1 LRRSFLGYRPRDV
14 REALAAR
21 DRSLAARDA
30 RIVELEAVAKRLSER
45 VVDRERELRELR
57 EELADLHAESEDGLR
72 SIAALGRQLEELRAQ
87 ARGQATRIRIS
98 ALRDAAELSERVS
111 ELAKRPGEAGGQLLE
126 TVQEAIGRLSDQGD
140 ADLERG
146 AVGRGPRPANAE
158 SNGQAEREPEELF
171 EGLIHVEVGPLTD
184 FSQLVLFEDAANGIG
199 ATSEISV
206 TRFSEGRAT
215 LAMRLQEPV
224 QLLRELEERCDLE
237 FKVRSKKGDHVVLDV
252 DEEPER
258 D

>member
-21 DRSLAARDA
+21 DRSLSARDA
-30 RIVELEAVAKRLSER
+30 RIADLEAVAKRLSER
-45 VVDRERELRELR
+45 VVDRERELRGLR

-72 SIAALGRQLEELRAQ
+72 SIAALGRQLEELRGQ
-87 ARGQATRIRIS
+87 ARGQATRIRIR

-126 TVQEAIGRLSDQGD
+126 TVQEAIGRLS
-140 ADLERG
+140 EG
-146 AVGRGPRPANAE
+146 AEVDWDRAAAGRIRRPAVEA
-158 SNGQAEREPEELF
+158 SNGHVERDPEEIF
-171 EGLIHVEVGPLTD
+171 EGLVHVEVGPLSD

-206 TRFSEGRAT
+206 TRFSDGRAT

-224 QLLRELEERCDLE
+224 ELLRELEERCDLE
-237 FKVRSKKGDHVVLDV
+237 FKVRSQKSDHVVLDV
-252 DEEPER
+252 DEERER